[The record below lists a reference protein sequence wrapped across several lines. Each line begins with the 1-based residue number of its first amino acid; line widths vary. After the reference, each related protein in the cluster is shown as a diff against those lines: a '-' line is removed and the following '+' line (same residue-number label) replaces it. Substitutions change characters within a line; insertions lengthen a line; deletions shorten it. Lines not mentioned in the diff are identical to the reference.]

1 MYRSRRALCID
12 YEVGSGV
19 TVCAWKIAVMRC
31 YKGAWSRSEEV
42 KCCFHLLF
50 SCWES
55 LPAAASIWYK
65 RCVHLQLLPFG
76 TKGGF
81 AENLHLRLREFTR
94 RLNGLIGEMDEACA
108 DRIAFVRELLSVA
121 GESVPTKTVVFLEE
135 MMNKE
140 GSREWQLAD
149 LVREGRERVREIE
162 FFVGKLMR
170 DARDWGSSIIYLLNQ
185 FWERAKLDDIRLA
198 RQINA
203 LCDTLTNVIDGR
215 WSFVGELDM
224 LAYKFVPGK
233 MAEFM
238 KEMHDKDIMNLM
250 KLQILGREFE
260 LRAREKDLFIEKLK
274 GNMTTKSVAKPIL
287 LCE

>member
-1 MYRSRRALCID
+1 M
-12 YEVGSGV
+12 
-19 TVCAWKIAVMRC
+19 
-31 YKGAWSRSEEV
+31 
-42 KCCFHLLF
+42 
-50 SCWES
+50 
-55 LPAAASIWYK
+55 
-65 RCVHLQLLPFG
+65 
-76 TKGGF
+76 
-81 AENLHLRLREFTR
+81 
-94 RLNGLIGEMDEACA
+94 NGACA
-108 DRIAFVRELLSVA
+108 DRMAFVRELRSVA
-121 GESVPTKTVVFLEE
+121 GESVPAKTAVFFEE

-149 LVREGRERVREIE
+149 LVREGKERVREID

-170 DARDWGSSIIYLLNQ
+170 DARALPICDELRRSVNSPDWDPQFIYYC
-185 FWERAKLDDIRLA
+185 ERAKIDDL
-198 RQINA
+198 
-203 LCDTLTNVIDGR
+203 R

-274 GNMTTKSVAKPIL
+274 GNMNY
-287 LCE
+287 